1 VAGKARHRSKK
12 TSGSVGR
19 TKKPTTSGA
28 RRPTAQAARGPA
40 RRVASTKRTP
50 PAKAGARKSAVTK
63 PTAAKAAAPK
73 GPAAKRLAAR
83 SLATKSPAAKGQ
95 ARRKIDGEGATPGM
109 TAIKKTTQRQGF
121 KTNEFIVYPAHGV
134 GQIMAI
140 EEQEVAGAKL
150 ELFVINFV
158 KDKMTLR
165 VPTAKIVSV
174 GMRKL
179 AEPPIV
185 KRALETLKGRARV
198 KRTMWSRRAQEYE
211 AKINSGNIVAIA
223 EVVRDLFRSEQQP
236 EQSYSERQLYEA
248 ALDRLSREISAVQRV
263 TETEAVKEIEAAL
276 AKGPRRGPKQADAE
290 EPVVEDEA
298 A

>member
-1 VAGKARHRSKK
+1 MTR
-12 TSGSVGR
+12 R
-19 TKKPTTSGA
+19 TEKSAAA
-28 RRPTAQAARGPA
+28 RRTPSQAPRGIV
-40 RRVASTKRTP
+40 RG
-50 PAKAGARKSAVTK
+50 GA
-63 PTAAKAAAPK
+63 
-73 GPAAKRLAAR
+73 PAAKKTGNR
-83 SLATKSPAAKGQ
+83 KG
-95 ARRKIDGEGATPGM
+95 AGEGVLPGM
-109 TAIKKTTQRQGF
+109 TANKKTTQRQGF

-134 GQIMAI
+134 GQILAI

-179 AEPPIV
+179 AEPPVV
-185 KRALETLKGRARV
+185 KRALDTLKGRARI

-211 AKINSGNIVAIA
+211 AKINSGDIVAIA
-223 EVVRDLFRSEQQP
+223 EVVRDLYRSETQP

-248 ALDRLSREISAVQRV
+248 AVDRLSREIAAVQRV
-263 TETEAVKEIEAAL
+263 TETEAIKEIEAAL
-276 AKGPRRGPKQADAE
+276 AKGPRRGPKPAEEADAE
-290 EPVVEDEA
+290 AATETEDEA

>member
-1 VAGKARHRSKK
+1 M
-12 TSGSVGR
+12 
-19 TKKPTTSGA
+19 
-28 RRPTAQAARGPA
+28 
-40 RRVASTKRTP
+40 TP
-50 PAKAGARKSAVTK
+50 P
-63 PTAAKAAAPK
+63 
-73 GPAAKRLAAR
+73 
-83 SLATKSPAAKGQ
+83 
-95 ARRKIDGEGATPGM
+95 
-109 TAIKKTTQRQGF
+109 KKTTQRQGF

-165 VPTAKIVSV
+165 VPTAKIAAV

-179 AEPPIV
+179 AEPAIV

-211 AKINSGNIVAIA
+211 AKINSGDIVAIA
-223 EVVRDLFRSEQQP
+223 EVVRDLYRSETQP

-248 ALDRLSREISAVQRV
+248 ALDRLAREISAVQHV
-263 TETEAVKEIEAAL
+263 TETEAIKEIEGAL
-276 AKGPRRGPKQADAE
+276 AKGPRRGGPAKAAEPEAE
-290 EPVVEDEA
+290 EGEDVVEDEA

>member
-1 VAGKARHRSKK
+1 M
-12 TSGSVGR
+12 
-19 TKKPTTSGA
+19 
-28 RRPTAQAARGPA
+28 
-40 RRVASTKRTP
+40 TP
-50 PAKAGARKSAVTK
+50 
-63 PTAAKAAAPK
+63 
-73 GPAAKRLAAR
+73 
-83 SLATKSPAAKGQ
+83 
-95 ARRKIDGEGATPGM
+95 
-109 TAIKKTTQRQGF
+109 KKTTQRQGF

-134 GQIMAI
+134 GQIVAI

-165 VPTAKIVSV
+165 VPTAKIVAV

-179 AEPPIV
+179 AEGAVV

-211 AKINSGNIVAIA
+211 AKINSGDIVAIA
-223 EVVRDLFRSEQQP
+223 EVVRDLYRSESQP

-248 ALDRLSREISAVQRV
+248 ALDRLSREISAVQHV

-276 AKGPRRGPKQADAE
+276 AKGPRRGPKPSEEAE
-290 EPVVEDEA
+290 TVEEEA